1 MSDVKL
7 VAKPGEVQFAKG
19 LEGVI
24 ARETTKSYVDGKNG
38 KLYYHGIPI
47 EELAEN
53 SSFEEVFFLLMYDR
67 LPTESEFDYFKSRMV
82 QYREIQP
89 EVYEYIRRA
98 SGRYNDT
105 PMSVL
110 RTAVSMLA
118 SFDDS
123 AEEDSLPAHEREAIK
138 ITSRMA
144 TITAAIGRARQG
156 LEPIHPR
163 PDLSHAA
170 NFLYMLFG
178 EEPDPFYERVMDV
191 ILILHADH
199 GCNASTFAT
208 IVVKSTLS
216 DMYSSIVAGIA
227 ALKGP
232 LHGGANQRALRM
244 LREIGDP
251 EKAEEWVLNALAKK
265 RRIMGFGHRVYKAYD
280 PRARILHKYA
290 VEMTQRE
297 DADPQ
302 LKKYLQM
309 AEIIER
315 VMIEKVGK
323 KGIFPNVDFYSGVV
337 MSSMGIDDELFTPI
351 FATSRVAGWTAHALE
366 QRMDNRIFR
375 PRFVYV
381 GPAEDHWIP
390 IEERKKPEKE
400 PTPLKPLERMV

>member
-1 MSDVKL
+1 MAPVKL
-7 VAKPGEVQFAKG
+7 VAKPGEVEFAKG

-24 ARETTKSYVDGKNG
+24 ARETTKSYVDGQNG
-38 KLYYHGIPI
+38 RLYYHGIPI

-53 SSFEEVFFLLMYDR
+53 STYEETFFLLLYDR
-67 LPTESEFDYFKSRMV
+67 LPTEGEYEYFKSRMV
-82 QYREIQP
+82 QYREIP
-89 EVYEYIRRA
+89 AEVYEYICKA
-98 SGRYNDT
+98 SNRYNDT

-144 TITAAIGRARQG
+144 TITAAIGRARKG
-156 LEPIHPR
+156 LEPVHPR

-178 EEPDPFYERVMDV
+178 EEPDPYYARVMDV

-208 IVVKSTLS
+208 LVVKSTLS
-216 DMYSSIVAGIA
+216 DMYSSVVAGIA

-244 LREIGDP
+244 LKEIGEP

-265 RRIMGFGHRVYKAYD
+265 KRIMGFGHRVYKAYD
-280 PRARILHKYA
+280 PRARILHEYA
-290 VEMTQRE
+290 VEITKRAGTE
-297 DADPQ
+297 
-302 LKKYLQM
+302 KYLRM

-315 VMIEKVGK
+315 VMIERLGK

-366 QRMDNRIFR
+366 QRIDNRIYR

-381 GPAEDHWIP
+381 GPEIDHWVP
-390 IEERKKPEKE
+390 MEERVKPTKE
-400 PTPLKPLERMV
+400 PTPLTPLEKMV

>member
-1 MSDVKL
+1 MSPEL

-19 LEGVI
+19 MEGVI

-53 SSFEEVFFLLMYDR
+53 SSFEEVAFLLLYDR
-67 LPTESEFDYFKSRMV
+67 LPTESEFEYFKSRMV
-82 QYREIQP
+82 QYREIAP
-89 EVYEYIRRA
+89 EVYDYIIKA

-138 ITSRMA
+138 LISRLA
-144 TITAAIGRARQG
+144 TIAAAIGRARHG

-163 PDLSHAA
+163 PDLSHAG

-178 EEPDPFYERVMDV
+178 EAPDPFYERVMDV
-191 ILILHADH
+191 ILVLHADH

-208 IVVKSTLS
+208 LVVKSTLS
-216 DMYSSIVAGIA
+216 DMYSSIVGGIS

-232 LHGGANQRALRM
+232 LHGGANQRVMKM
-244 LREIGDP
+244 LREIGEPDR
-251 EKAEEWVLNALAKK
+251 AEEWVLKALAKK

-280 PRARILHKYA
+280 PRARILHGYA
-290 VEMTQRE
+290 EEVVRRAGTE
-297 DADPQ
+297 
-302 LKKYLQM
+302 KYLHM

-315 VMIEKVGK
+315 VMIEHLGK

-337 MSSMGIDDELFTPI
+337 MSSMGIDKDLFTPI
-351 FATSRVAGWTAHALE
+351 FAMARVAGWTAHALE

-381 GPAEDHWIP
+381 GPVIDHWVP
-390 IEERKKPEKE
+390 MEERQKPEEE
-400 PTPLKPLERMV
+400 PTPLNPLEKVL

>member
-1 MSDVKL
+1 MTKL

-19 LEGVI
+19 MEGVI
-24 ARETTKSYVDGKNG
+24 ARETTKSYVDGQNG

-47 EELAEN
+47 EELAEH
-53 SSFEEVFFLLMYDR
+53 STFEEVAFLLIYDR
-67 LPTESEFDYFKSRMV
+67 LPTESEFDYFKSRLI
-82 QYREIQP
+82 QYREIP
-89 EVYEYIRRA
+89 EEVYNYIQRA

-105 PMSVL
+105 PMAVL

-138 ITSRMA
+138 LISRIA
-144 TITAAIGRARQG
+144 TITAAIGRARKG
-156 LEPIHPR
+156 LTPIHPR

-170 NFLYMLFG
+170 NFLYMLFDQA
-178 EEPDPFYERVMDV
+178 PNAFYERVMDV

-244 LREIGDP
+244 LKEIGDP
-251 EKAEEWVLNALAKK
+251 EKAEEWVLKALAKK

-280 PRARILHKYA
+280 PRARILHQYA
-290 VEMTQRE
+290 VKMAERE
-297 DADPQ
+297 DANPD
-302 LKKYLQM
+302 LKKFLKM

-315 VMIEKVGK
+315 VMIERLGK
-323 KGIFPNVDFYSGVV
+323 KGIFPNVDFYSGIV
-337 MSSMGIDDELFTPI
+337 MYSMGIDDELFTPI
-351 FATSRVAGWTAHALE
+351 FATSRIAGWTAHALE

-381 GPAEDHWIP
+381 GPEIDHWVP
-390 IEERKKPEKE
+390 MEQRKKPEKE
-400 PTPLKPLERMV
+400 PTPLKPLERGV

>member
-1 MSDVKL
+1 MTTKL
-7 VAKPGEVQFAKG
+7 VAKPGEVSFPKG
-19 LEGVI
+19 MEGVI
-24 ARETTKSYVDGKNG
+24 ARETTKSYVDGQNG
-38 KLYYHGIPI
+38 RLYYHGIPI

-53 SSFEEVFFLLMYDR
+53 STYEETFFLLLYDR
-67 LPTESEFDYFKSRMV
+67 LPTESEYEFFKYRMV
-82 QYREIQP
+82 QYREIP
-89 EVYEYIRRA
+89 TEVYDYIRRA

-138 ITSRMA
+138 ITSRIA
-144 TITAAIGRARQG
+144 TIVAAIGRARHG
-156 LEPIHPR
+156 LEPVHPR

-178 EEPDPFYERVMDV
+178 EEPDPYYARVMDV

-208 IVVKSTLS
+208 LVVTSTLS
-216 DMYSSIVAGIA
+216 DMYSAVVAGIA

-244 LREIGDP
+244 LKEIGEP
-251 EKAEEWVLNALAKK
+251 ERAEEWVLNALARK

-280 PRARILHKYA
+280 PRARILHDYA
-290 VEMTQRE
+290 VEITKRAGTE
-297 DADPQ
+297 
-302 LKKYLQM
+302 KYLQM

-315 VMIEKVGK
+315 VMIERLGP

-337 MSSMGIDDELFTPI
+337 MASMGIDDELFTPI
-351 FATSRVAGWTAHALE
+351 FAVARTAGWVAHAIE
-366 QRMDNRIFR
+366 QRLDNRIYR

-381 GPAEDHWIP
+381 GPEIDHWVP
-390 IEERKKPEKE
+390 LDQRTKPEKE
-400 PTPLKPLERMV
+400 PTPLRPLERMSA

>member
-1 MSDVKL
+1 MSGVKL
-7 VAKPGEVQFAKG
+7 VAKPGEVQFPKG

-24 ARETTKSYVDGKNG
+24 ARETTKSYVDGQNG
-38 KLYYHGIPI
+38 RLYYHGIPI

-53 SSFEEVFFLLMYDR
+53 STYEETFFLLVYDR
-67 LPTESEFDYFKSRMV
+67 LPTEGELEYFKSRMV
-82 QYREIQP
+82 QYREIPP
-89 EVYEYIRRA
+89 EVYDYICRA
-98 SGRYNDT
+98 SSRYNDT

-144 TITAAIGRARQG
+144 TITAAIGRARRG
-156 LEPIHPR
+156 LTPVHPR

-178 EEPDPFYERVMDV
+178 EEPDPYYARVMDV

-208 IVVKSTLS
+208 LVVKSTLS
-216 DMYSSIVAGIA
+216 DMYSSVVAGIA

-232 LHGGANQRALRM
+232 LHGGANQRALKM
-244 LREIGDP
+244 LQEIGEP
-251 EKAEEWVLNALAKK
+251 ENAEAWVLKALEKK

-280 PRARILHKYA
+280 PRARILHDYA
-290 VEMTQRE
+290 VEVTKRAGTE
-297 DADPQ
+297 KF
-302 LKKYLQM
+302 LKM

-315 VMIEKVGK
+315 VMIERLGK

-337 MSSMGIDDELFTPI
+337 MFSMGIDDELFTPI

-366 QRMDNRIFR
+366 QRVDNRIYR

-381 GPAEDHWIP
+381 GPEIDHWVP
-390 IEERKKPEKE
+390 LEERKKPEKE
-400 PTPLKPLERMV
+400 PTPFTPLEKLT